1 MVNCVLCGS
10 ETDSSRTVF
19 PVCPECSAESNQD
32 SSTVPNV
39 VLREPQSQNCLDETP
54 EQNYLDDTPEQEPQS
69 WKGLTGIL
77 GHLPSFMSST
87 RGSRTKTDFAIS
99 SLLWLFERRDRGS
112 VQRSSSTTGSQTD
125 QEVDKKG
132 QKDNGAGHVIGGI
145 LTIIGGVWS
154 ISQGDSA
161 PDAGIMIIIG
171 IALIAFGIAMSLFG
185 IARFTLTQSK
195 DK

>member
-19 PVCPECSAESNQD
+19 PVCPECSAEDTQD

-39 VLREPQSQNCLDETP
+39 VLREPQSQNS
-54 EQNYLDDTPEQEPQS
+54 LDDAPEQEPQS

-77 GHLPSFMSST
+77 DHLPSFMSST

-132 QKDNGAGHVIGGI
+132 QKDNGAAHVIGGI

-154 ISQGDSA
+154 IAQGNSA

-171 IALIAFGIAMSLFG
+171 IPLIAFGIAMSLFG
-185 IARFTLTQSK
+185 IVRFLLTQSK